1 MLKSIVQQ
9 MHSLVGARVRV
20 PYISILRCGFPCPP
34 VAAAFGQKPHVKP
47 LRSDKNSDPSSR
59 HLQGLIPKPASL
71 AGGLDLL
78 DDS

>member
-9 MHSLVGARVRV
+9 MHPLVGARVRV
-20 PYISILRCGFPCPP
+20 LDISILRCGFPGPS
-34 VAAAFGQKPHVKP
+34 VAAPFGQKPHLKP
-47 LRSDKNSDPSSR
+47 LCSDKNSDPSSR
-59 HLQGLIPKPASL
+59 HLQGLIPKPAGF